1 MPNSKNAVTFV
12 GEKIL
17 RIPFE
22 DSKEDYSA
30 RVTRGE
36 SIASAHQANAYIDH
50 EPSVKDWLREQAPN
64 RQDVGQYFKSLF
76 PFVEW
81 LPRYNVQWLIG
92 DLVAGI
98 TVGAVVVP
106 QGMFSLPW
114 ISLRSLPSSV
124 GTNLPI
130 RVDPL
135 M

>member
-1 MPNSKNAVTFV
+1 MSGTKNAVTFV

-36 SIASAHQANAYIDH
+36 SIASAHQANAFIDH
-50 EPSVKDWLREQAPN
+50 EPSVKDWLNELKPTS
-64 RQDVGQYFKSLF
+64 QDAVTYIKSLF

-106 QGMFSLPW
+106 QGASSPSQFGF
-114 ISLRSLPSSV
+114 PSS
-124 GTNLPI
+124 
-130 RVDPL
+130 
-135 M
+135 

>member
-1 MPNSKNAVTFV
+1 MPNTAKNAATFV

-22 DSKEDYSA
+22 DSKEDYNS

-36 SIASAHQANAYIDH
+36 SIASAHHANAYIDR
-50 EPSVKDWLREQAPN
+50 EPTAAEWIKEQVPTK
-64 RQDVGQYFKSLF
+64 RDVASYLKSLF

-81 LPRYNVQWLIG
+81 LPRYNTQWLIG

-106 QGMFSLPW
+106 QGEFD
-114 ISLRSLPSSV
+114 LPSV
-124 GTNLPI
+124 VFVLYAKN
-130 RVDPL
+130 
-135 M
+135 

>member
-1 MPNSKNAVTFV
+1 MPNSGQAVTFV

-17 RIPFE
+17 RIPFQ
-22 DSKEDYSA
+22 DSKENYSD

-50 EPSVKDWLREQAPN
+50 EPSVKDWLKETAPS
-64 RQDVGQYFKSLF
+64 QKDVIEYIKSLF

-81 LPRYNVQWLIG
+81 LPRYNLQWLIG

-106 QGMFSLPW
+106 QSEQPGCPRFQTSY
-114 ISLRSLPSSV
+114 SS
-124 GTNLPI
+124 
-130 RVDPL
+130 
-135 M
+135 